1 MNFMYSIVSRL
12 LLYDEPVSIN
22 LMGEWLIFEDQTFI
36 LSCIRELSD
45 YGMIEEMDDGR
56 KQLSPSFKRGLQV
69 ELIKILFTL

>member
-1 MNFMYSIVSRL
+1 
-12 LLYDEPVSIN
+12 
-22 LMGEWLIFEDQTFI
+22 MGEWLIFEDQTFI